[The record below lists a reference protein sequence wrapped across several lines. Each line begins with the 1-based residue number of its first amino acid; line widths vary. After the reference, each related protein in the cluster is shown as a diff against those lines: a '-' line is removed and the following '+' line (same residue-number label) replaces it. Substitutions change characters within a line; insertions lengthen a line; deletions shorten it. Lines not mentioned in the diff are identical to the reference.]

1 MYISQILVAS
11 ALGAVVDAVG
21 TVRVI
26 PMVAAGGSFLGF
38 LAAAFLVIYP
48 DTLDDED
55 DDDDDDDEEEQ
66 GSSSVKS
73 EATSSNSTEKKK
85 QTLRNRSS
93 KPEVESSVWM

>member
-1 MYISQILVAS
+1 MAS

-55 DDDDDDDEEEQ
+55 DDDDDDEDEQ
-66 GSSSVKS
+66 GPSSVKS
-73 EATSSNSTEKKK
+73 EAASSNSTEKIK
-85 QTLRNRSS
+85 QMLRNRSS
-93 KPEVESSVWM
+93 KPEVESSV

>member
-1 MYISQILVAS
+1 MAS

-55 DDDDDDDEEEQ
+55 DDDDEEEQ
-66 GSSSVKS
+66 GPSSVKS

-93 KPEVESSVWM
+93 KPEVESTV

>member
-1 MYISQILVAS
+1 MAS

-55 DDDDDDDEEEQ
+55 DDEDEQ
-66 GSSSVKS
+66 GPSSVKS
-73 EATSSNSTEKKK
+73 EAASSISTEKIK
-85 QTLRNRSS
+85 QMLRNSSS
-93 KPEVESSVWM
+93 KPEVESSV

>member
-1 MYISQILVAS
+1 MAS

-55 DDDDDDDEEEQ
+55 DDDDEDEQ
-66 GSSSVKS
+66 GPSSVKS
-73 EATSSNSTEKKK
+73 EAASSISTEKIK
-85 QTLRNRSS
+85 QMLRNSSS
-93 KPEVESSVWM
+93 KPEVESSV

>member
-1 MYISQILVAS
+1 MAS

-26 PMVAAGGSFLGF
+26 PMVASGGSFLAF

-55 DDDDDDDEEEQ
+55 DDDEEQ
-66 GSSSVKS
+66 GLNSVKS
-73 EATSSNSTEKKK
+73 EAASSNSTEKLSVLKSMP
-85 QTLRNRSS
+85 RDSSS
-93 KPEVESSVWM
+93 KPEVESSV

>member
-1 MYISQILVAS
+1 MYISQIFVAS

-55 DDDDDDDEEEQ
+55 EQ
-66 GSSSVKS
+66 GPSSVKS
-73 EATSSNSTEKKK
+73 EAASSNSTEKLKPMP
-85 QTLRNRSS
+85 RNSS
-93 KPEVESSVWM
+93 SNPEDESSV

>member
-1 MYISQILVAS
+1 MAS

-26 PMVAAGGSFLGF
+26 PMVASGGSFLAF

-55 DDDDDDDEEEQ
+55 DDDDDEEQ
-66 GSSSVKS
+66 GPNSVKS
-73 EATSSNSTEKKK
+73 EAASSNSTEKLSVLKSMP
-85 QTLRNRSS
+85 RDSSS
-93 KPEVESSVWM
+93 KPEVESSV